1 MLPASSAT
9 IHNEQVK
16 LFAACL
22 ERIGT
27 AILTVGVFTPIAAAA
42 FRVPGFIPD
51 PLNVIC
57 GSMAFMLVA
66 VLFYVSSQRALQ
78 RLAAAP

>member
-1 MLPASSAT
+1 MPVASPVT

-42 FRVPGFIPD
+42 FRIPGFIPD
-51 PLNVIC
+51 PLNAIF
-57 GSMAFMLVA
+57 GSMAFLLVA
-66 VLFYVSSQRALQ
+66 ILFYVSSQRTLQ
-78 RLAAAP
+78 RLAQ